1 MSLKDLSDESLQ
13 YLHRSVSDSL
23 NKHTVL
29 AASERQNL
37 EAIDA
42 ELKRREQKPVLRMEA
57 KDAGGLNLYVCAKN
71 GFRLATIHYAECR
84 QHNIDPAALARKIS
98 VVEMMW
104 AMLRYSVDE
113 RNWMAFM
120 RDEYGVAVQ
129 QDASLHF
136 CESYIRAVVEGREP
150 TAEQKAAWGIVE

>member
-13 YLHRSVSDSL
+13 DLHRSVSDSL

-42 ELKRREQKPVLRMEA
+42 ELKRREQKPVLRMEVLDRVGVELGVCP
-57 KDAGGLNLYVCAKN
+57 KDGL
-71 GFRLATIHYAECR
+71 RLATIHYAECR

-104 AMLRYSVDE
+104 AMFRYLVDS
-113 RNWMAFM
+113 RNWQAFM
-120 RDEYGVAVQ
+120 REEYGV
-129 QDASLHF
+129 DAPPGTF
-136 CESYIRAVVEGREP
+136 FEARDYIRAVVEGREP
-150 TAEQKAAWGIVE
+150 TAAEKAAWGIVE